1 MCPDVDVIFQ
11 IEYSQSVLV
20 KGTSGQESGRVEEH
34 KDKDTDTDTDTDM
47 DTDMDTDKDTVD
59 VQKSWHR

>member
-1 MCPDVDVIFQ
+1 MFQ

-20 KGTSGQESGRVEEH
+20 KGTSGQGNGRVEED
-34 KDKDTDTDTDTDM
+34 KDKDTDK
-47 DTDMDTDKDTVD
+47 DKDMVE